1 MNEDSKDTDR
11 DSLKPRK
18 AYWSGDP
25 EQNLTE
31 PELDHIMEYFCAP
44 KTAEYPEL
52 RSSLKMQFQV
62 FMVMVLDEGF
72 REKEGVLQK
81 TPKPS
86 TIIEREM
93 KQVEKACAKLDA
105 QLAGLDPMTR
115 SWLDQHL
122 NELGV
127 SGDNNEPVRLRHLE
141 TQIQRPI
148 ETLIFAARAAEGI
161 TLRGPNNTAERILV
175 ERLAGCW
182 EICFGEPPTTDKG
195 RDRQDDPFL
204 ELCQKMVGFAHAKL
218 QAKGAWL
225 GSLNL
230 SGIVD
235 DVLKKRRSRP
245 KE

>member
-1 MNEDSKDTDR
+1 MIEDSKDTDR
-11 DSLKPRK
+11 DGLKPRK

-25 EQNLTE
+25 EQTLTE
-31 PELDHIMEYFCAP
+31 PELDHVLEYFGAS
-44 KTAEYPEL
+44 KTAKDPKL

-62 FMVMVLDEGF
+62 FMVMILDEGF

-81 TPKPS
+81 APKPS

-127 SGDNNEPVRLRHLE
+127 VGDNNERVGLWHLE
-141 TQIQRPI
+141 KQIQRPI
-148 ETLIFAARAAEGI
+148 ETLIFAAHSAAGLA
-161 TLRGPNNTAERILV
+161 TSGPNNMALRIMV
-175 ERLAGCW
+175 KRLADCW
-182 EICFGEPPTTDKG
+182 EIYHGKLPRTNKARG
-195 RDRQDDPFL
+195 RQDGPFL
-204 ELCQKMVGFAHAKL
+204 ELCREMASIADAKIK
-218 QAKGAWL
+218 AKGVRL

-235 DVLKKRRSRP
+235 DVLEKRDAQP

>member
-1 MNEDSKDTDR
+1 MNEDAKDTDR
-11 DSLKPRK
+11 DGLKPRK

-44 KTAEYPEL
+44 KAAKDPEL
-52 RSSLKMQFQV
+52 RSSLKVQFQV
-62 FMVMVLDEGF
+62 FAVMVIDEGF
-72 REKEGVLQK
+72 REEEGVLQK
-81 TPKPS
+81 APKPS

-127 SGDNNEPVRLRHLE
+127 VGDNNERVGLRHLE
-141 TQIQRPI
+141 KQIQRPI
-148 ETLIFAARAAEGI
+148 ETLIFAAHSAEGLA
-161 TLRGPNNTAERILV
+161 TSGPNNMALRIMV
-175 ERLAGCW
+175 ERLADCW
-182 EICFGEPPTTDKG
+182 EIHHGKPPTTDKARG
-195 RDRQDDPFL
+195 RQDGPFL
-204 ELCQKMVGFAHAKL
+204 ELCREMASIADAKIK
-218 QAKGAWL
+218 AKGVRLA
-225 GSLNL
+225 SLNL
-230 SGIVD
+230 SGIVV
-235 DVLKKRRSRP
+235 DVLEKRDAQP

>member
-1 MNEDSKDTDR
+1 MIEDSKDTDR
-11 DSLKPRK
+11 DGLKPRK

-25 EQNLTE
+25 EQTLTE
-31 PELDHIMEYFCAP
+31 PELDHVLEYFGAS
-44 KTAEYPEL
+44 KTAKDPKL

-62 FMVMVLDEGF
+62 FMVMILDEGF

-81 TPKPS
+81 APKPS

-127 SGDNNEPVRLRHLE
+127 VGDNNERVGLWHLE
-141 TQIQRPI
+141 KQIQRPI
-148 ETLIFAARAAEGI
+148 ETLIFAAHSAAGLA
-161 TLRGPNNTAERILV
+161 TSGPNNMALRIMV
-175 ERLAGCW
+175 ERLADCW
-182 EICFGEPPTTDKG
+182 EIYHGKLPRTNKARG
-195 RDRQDDPFL
+195 RQDGPFL
-204 ELCQKMVGFAHAKL
+204 ELCREMASIADAKIK
-218 QAKGAWL
+218 AKGVRL

-235 DVLKKRRSRP
+235 DVLEKRDAQP
-245 KE
+245 KD

>member
-1 MNEDSKDTDR
+1 MNEDAKDTDR
-11 DSLKPRK
+11 DGLKPRK
-18 AYWSGDP
+18 AIWSGDP

-31 PELDHIMEYFCAP
+31 GELDSVLKYFGAP
-44 KTAEYPEL
+44 KTAKDPEL

-115 SWLDQHL
+115 IWLDQHL

-127 SGDNNEPVRLRHLE
+127 RGDNNERVGLRHLE
-141 TQIQRPI
+141 TQIQWPI

>member
-1 MNEDSKDTDR
+1 MNEDAKDTDR
-11 DSLKPRK
+11 DGLKPRK
-18 AYWSGDP
+18 AYWPGDP

-31 PELDHIMEYFCAP
+31 PELDHVLEYFGAP
-44 KTAEYPEL
+44 KAAKDPEL
-52 RSSLKMQFQV
+52 LSSLKVQFQV

-72 REKEGVLQK
+72 REEEGVLQK
-81 TPKPS
+81 APKPS

-127 SGDNNEPVRLRHLE
+127 SGDNNERVGLRELE
-141 TQIQRPI
+141 KQIQQPI
-148 ETLIFAARAAEGI
+148 EHLIHAAHCAEGLA
-161 TLRGPNNTAERILV
+161 TSGPNYMALRIMV
-175 ERLAGCW
+175 ERLADCW
-182 EICFGEPPTTDKG
+182 EIHHGKPPRTDKARG
-195 RDRQDDPFL
+195 RQDGPFL
-204 ELCQKMVGFAHAKL
+204 ELCREMASIADAKIK
-218 QAKGAWL
+218 AKGVRLA
-225 GSLNL
+225 SLNL

-235 DVLKKRRSRP
+235 DVLEKRCSRP

>member
-1 MNEDSKDTDR
+1 MNEDAKDTDR
-11 DSLKPRK
+11 DGLKPRK
-18 AYWSGDP
+18 AIWSGDP

-31 PELDHIMEYFCAP
+31 GELDSVLKYFGAP
-44 KTAEYPEL
+44 KTAKDPKL

-72 REKEGVLQK
+72 REKEDVLQK

-115 SWLDQHL
+115 IWLDQHL

-127 SGDNNEPVRLRHLE
+127 RGDNNERVGLRHLE
-141 TQIQRPI
+141 KQIQWPI

-225 GSLNL
+225 GSLNR
-230 SGIVD
+230 GG
-235 DVLKKRRSRP
+235 RRISDQ
-245 KE
+245 